1 MRVSQDSITPSKILP
16 PEPLPSFRYPLRI
29 RVTNMADPLSI
40 AGSVAGLLAT
50 AVKVYNTTYNFVSSA
65 IDAPESAMQMFQ
77 LIEETKITLSSVH
90 KLLHSIDSFPSS
102 RKNMIQLDH
111 LSIVITHS
119 VLTLSKLESIVCQ
132 QDGLRSRMKWALW
145 HEKKILALLPLLES
159 QKSTLAVMVTI
170 LNSETQEEA
179 IRSQATMLA
188 KVDEILEQNRTL
200 AENLKLL
207 DSEASWDTRSVKFMD
222 DASSIMSRPGSTQSV
237 ICGSPSSVFRRPQ
250 PLDGSP
256 ITTLS
261 RRNFELDLGQSRVY
275 KRTQDRETDR
285 SSFTTSNAPTSA
297 WSMLSGLSI
306 SNISILSAFRLPITL
321 KEMNKIAP
329 GSIFSNLLMEQQSM
343 EDRTGPRPLARSDS
357 LSRAVIRGK
366 RLAGTFASKF
376 DQSDDVAYR
385 KLEIQYEGWTT
396 VTVVIVGDSKSLK
409 SEMIDTFVNQTWLMS
424 SSEKDVHIPN
434 RAHYSR
440 HAVRVRGKLLGL
452 DLRDTTGLEG
462 DRSLTQEL
470 YKYAD
475 AFLIL
480 VSKENVVRVEIQDLV
495 NEVSGAR
502 PDAPCFLVV
511 TYHGHELLE
520 GVPGLKRIGGV
531 ARSFLDSRVKLLSC
545 AVNLPGSVAKV
556 LAQAIVAANRRGLR
570 SLLEVP
576 NSPQLSKVTIKE
588 VEFTGIELSIQ

>member
-1 MRVSQDSITPSKILP
+1 
-16 PEPLPSFRYPLRI
+16 
-29 RVTNMADPLSI
+29 MADPLSI

-306 SNISILSAFRLPITL
+306 SDISILSAFRLPITL

-396 VTVVIVGDSKSLK
+396 VT
-409 SEMIDTFVNQTWLMS
+409 
-424 SSEKDVHIPN
+424 
-434 RAHYSR
+434 
-440 HAVRVRGKLLGL
+440 
-452 DLRDTTGLEG
+452 
-462 DRSLTQEL
+462 
-470 YKYAD
+470 
-475 AFLIL
+475 
-480 VSKENVVRVEIQDLV
+480 
-495 NEVSGAR
+495 
-502 PDAPCFLVV
+502 
-511 TYHGHELLE
+511 
-520 GVPGLKRIGGV
+520 
-531 ARSFLDSRVKLLSC
+531 
-545 AVNLPGSVAKV
+545 
-556 LAQAIVAANRRGLR
+556 
-570 SLLEVP
+570 
-576 NSPQLSKVTIKE
+576 
-588 VEFTGIELSIQ
+588 